1 MVKGGWWG
9 SAGFSAKDEKYS
21 MDQHLHLLTTVPI
34 DCRQGG
40 ILQAGPHPQFIRPT
54 TKRLAHAQPT
64 GPSFGNSLMLCLRIT
79 ALPPALPVMVT
90 TPVVVFPFLLIT
102 YRVRVA

>member
-1 MVKGGWWG
+1 
-9 SAGFSAKDEKYS
+9 
-21 MDQHLHLLTTVPI
+21 
-34 DCRQGG
+34 
-40 ILQAGPHPQFIRPT
+40 
-54 TKRLAHAQPT
+54 
-64 GPSFGNSLMLCLRIT
+64 MLCLRIT